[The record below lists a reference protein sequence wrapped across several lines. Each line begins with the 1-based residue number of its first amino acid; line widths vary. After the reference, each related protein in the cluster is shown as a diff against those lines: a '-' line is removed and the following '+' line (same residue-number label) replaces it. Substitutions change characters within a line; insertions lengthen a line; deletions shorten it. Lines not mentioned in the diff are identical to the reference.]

1 MRWLSCA
8 LFGVVFALGLLAQ
21 DEPRE
26 VPDVRYKVE
35 ANYESYP
42 QATPKEALSSVMRA
56 IDRKRFDYVAAH
68 LLDPAIVDR
77 RIQETKV
84 TFATCVQDVQTKLT
98 DDPEAVRELRKF
110 LVRGEIT
117 ENGDTAMVKVAELPQ
132 RVVMLKKI
140 GKRWF
145 MENRRTPPPAAPEPE
160 PKKDM

>member
-68 LLDPAIVDR
+68 LLDPAIVD
-77 RIQETKV
+77 
-84 TFATCVQDVQTKLT
+84 
-98 DDPEAVRELRKF
+98 
-110 LVRGEIT
+110 
-117 ENGDTAMVKVAELPQ
+117 
-132 RVVMLKKI
+132 
-140 GKRWF
+140 
-145 MENRRTPPPAAPEPE
+145 
-160 PKKDM
+160 